1 MGAPWIIKKVPVPP
15 AVAPAAEKP
24 KDEAPVPKKPR
35 KKATK
40 APKE

>member
-15 AVAPAAEKP
+15 APSPVVKL

-35 KKATK
+35 KKAVK
-40 APKE
+40 SNKE